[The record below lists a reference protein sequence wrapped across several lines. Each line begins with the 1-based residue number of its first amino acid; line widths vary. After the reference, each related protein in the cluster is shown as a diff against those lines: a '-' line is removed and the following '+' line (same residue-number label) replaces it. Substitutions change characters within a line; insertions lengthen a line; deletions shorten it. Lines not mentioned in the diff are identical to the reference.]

1 MTTTQNTL
9 NTINLNSG
17 LKLQTGTY
25 YVEVWGCQMN
35 VYDGG
40 RIRDLMNASGFT
52 EVKSP
57 KDANIVVLVTC
68 AVRAKAEDKVFNQI
82 ASWRHTGDI
91 SEKTVIALG
100 GCVGSELAEKIL
112 ELDKSI
118 NIIFGPRT
126 IHRLPIMISQFVSSG
141 DPVVDVTAD
150 GIDKFDY
157 LPESGPVGPSAFV
170 TIMEGCS
177 NKCTYCI
184 VPYTRGEEQSRPV
197 QDIIDECV
205 NHIANGVI
213 EIHLLGQNV
222 NSYHGIHNDG
232 TICNF
237 STLLYEIAAIPG
249 VKRIR
254 FTTSNPMD
262 FTDDIIEAVAK
273 LDVISDS
280 IHVPIQA
287 GSDRI
292 LEAMHRRY
300 TAKEYIKLVKKLR
313 KARPSVHISSDF
325 IVGFPGETEEDFNET
340 MKVVNEVKFDQS
352 FSFVYS
358 IRPGTPAA
366 ALDDPVPKEVKMKR
380 LYELQQRLE
389 EHALEY
395 TQAFVGTVQDCI
407 VEGTSRKD
415 ETELKSRASSGRIVV
430 FKGSEDLI
438 GKMVKVKITSV
449 IAHTLKGEL
458 LND

>member
-1 MTTTQNTL
+1 MTTIQTTL
-9 NTINLNSG
+9 SAP
-17 LKLQTGTY
+17 KLQLGSF
-25 YVEVWGCQMN
+25 YVHIWGCQMN

-40 RIRDLMNASGFT
+40 RIRDLMTASGFAESST
-52 EVKSP
+52 P
-57 KDANIVVLVTC
+57 KGANIIILVTC

-82 ASWRHTGDI
+82 ASWRHTGEINNDTI
-91 SEKTVIALG
+91 IALG
-100 GCVGSELAEKIL
+100 GCVGAELAGQIL
-112 ELDKSI
+112 DLDKSI

-126 IHRLPIMISQFVSSG
+126 IHRLPKMVGEFIASG
-141 DPVVDVTAD
+141 KPVVDVTAD
-150 GIDKFDY
+150 AIDKFDY
-157 LPESGPVGPSAFV
+157 LPEAGAVGPSAFV

-205 NHIANGVI
+205 DHIANGVK

-222 NSYHGIHNDG
+222 NSYHGLNTDG
-232 TICNF
+232 SDCKF

-249 VKRIR
+249 VERIR

-262 FTDDIIEAVAK
+262 FTDDIIEAIK
-273 LDVISDS
+273 DLPVISDG

-300 TAKEYIKLVKKLR
+300 TAKQYVELIKKIR
-313 KARPSVHISSDF
+313 AARPTVHISSDF
-325 IVGFPGETEEDFNET
+325 IVGFPGETDEDFNET
-340 MKVVNEVKFDQS
+340 MKIVNEVKIDQS

-366 ALDDPVPKEVKMKR
+366 TLEDPISKETKMQR
-380 LYELQQRLE
+380 LYILQQRLE
-389 EHALEY
+389 ELASEY
-395 TQAFVGTVQDCI
+395 TQAFVGTTQRCL

-415 ETELKSRASSGRIVV
+415 ENELKSRASSGRIVV
-430 FKGSEDLI
+430 FKGPLSLV
-438 GKMVKVKITSV
+438 GQMVDVKITSV
-449 IAHTLKGEL
+449 AAHTLKGEL
-458 LND
+458 VTK

>member
-1 MTTTQNTL
+1 M
-9 NTINLNSG
+9 
-17 LKLQTGTY
+17 
-25 YVEVWGCQMN
+25 
-35 VYDGG
+35 
-40 RIRDLMNASGFT
+40 
-52 EVKSP
+52 
-57 KDANIVVLVTC
+57 
-68 AVRAKAEDKVFNQI
+68 RAKAEDKVFNQI
-82 ASWRHTGDI
+82 AAWRHTGDI
-91 SEKTVIALG
+91 NEHTIIALG
-100 GCVGSELAEKIL
+100 GCVGTELAEKIL

-141 DPVVDVTAD
+141 DPVVDVAAD

-313 KARPSVHISSDF
+313 KARPTVHISSDF

>member
-1 MTTTQNTL
+1 
-9 NTINLNSG
+9 
-17 LKLQTGTY
+17 
-25 YVEVWGCQMN
+25 MN

-40 RIRDLMNASGFT
+40 RIRDLMTASGFAESST
-52 EVKSP
+52 P
-57 KDANIVVLVTC
+57 KGANIIILVTC

-82 ASWRHTGDI
+82 ASWRHTGEINNDTI
-91 SEKTVIALG
+91 IALG
-100 GCVGSELAEKIL
+100 GCVGAELAEQIL
-112 ELDKSI
+112 DLDKSI

-126 IHRLPIMISQFVSSG
+126 IHRLPKMVGEFIASG
-141 DPVVDVTAD
+141 KPVVDVTAD
-150 GIDKFDY
+150 AIDKFDY
-157 LPESGPVGPSAFV
+157 LPEAGAVGPSAFV

-205 NHIANGVI
+205 AHIANGVK

-222 NSYHGIHNDG
+222 NSYHGLNTDG
-232 TICNF
+232 SDCKF

-249 VKRIR
+249 VERIR

-262 FTDDIIEAVAK
+262 FTDDIIEAIK
-273 LDVISDS
+273 DLPVISDG

-300 TAKEYIKLVKKLR
+300 TAKQYVELIKKIR
-313 KARPSVHISSDF
+313 AARPTVHISSDF
-325 IVGFPGETEEDFNET
+325 IVGFPGETDEDFNET
-340 MKVVNEVKFDQS
+340 MKIVNEVKFDQS

-366 ALDDPVPKEVKMKR
+366 KLEDPISKETKMQR
-380 LYELQQRLE
+380 LYILQQRLE
-389 EHALEY
+389 ELASEY
-395 TQAFVGTVQDCI
+395 TQAFVGTTQRCL

-415 ETELKSRASSGRIVV
+415 ENELKSRASSGRIVV
-430 FKGSEDLI
+430 FKGPLSLV
-438 GKMVKVKITSV
+438 GQMVDVKITSV
-449 IAHTLKGEL
+449 AAHTLKGEL
-458 LND
+458 VTK

>member
-1 MTTTQNTL
+1 MTTIQTTL
-9 NTINLNSG
+9 SAP
-17 LKLQTGTY
+17 KLQLGSF
-25 YVEVWGCQMN
+25 YVHVWGCQMN

-40 RIRDLMNASGFT
+40 RIRDLMTASGFAESST
-52 EVKSP
+52 P
-57 KDANIVVLVTC
+57 KGANIIILVTC

-82 ASWRHTGDI
+82 ASWRHTGEINNDTI
-91 SEKTVIALG
+91 IALG
-100 GCVGSELAEKIL
+100 GCVGAELAEQIL
-112 ELDKSI
+112 DLDKSI

-126 IHRLPIMISQFVSSG
+126 IHRLPKMVGEFIASG
-141 DPVVDVTAD
+141 KPVVDVTAD
-150 GIDKFDY
+150 AIDKFDY
-157 LPESGPVGPSAFV
+157 LPEAGAVGPSAFV

-205 NHIANGVI
+205 GHIANGVK

-222 NSYHGIHNDG
+222 NSYHGLNTDG
-232 TICNF
+232 SDCKF

-249 VKRIR
+249 VERIR

-262 FTDDIIEAVAK
+262 FTDDIIEAIK
-273 LDVISDS
+273 DLPVISDG

-300 TAKEYIKLVKKLR
+300 TAKQYVELIKKIR
-313 KARPSVHISSDF
+313 AARPTVHISSDF
-325 IVGFPGETEEDFNET
+325 IVGFPGETDEDFNET
-340 MKVVNEVKFDQS
+340 MKIVNEVKFDQS

-366 ALDDPVPKEVKMKR
+366 TLEDPVSKETKMQR
-380 LYELQQRLE
+380 LYILQQRLE
-389 EHALEY
+389 ELASEY
-395 TQAFVGTVQDCI
+395 TQAFVGTTQRCL

-415 ETELKSRASSGRIVV
+415 ENELKSRASSGRIVV
-430 FKGSEDLI
+430 FKGPLSLV
-438 GKMVKVKITSV
+438 GQMVDVKITSV
-449 IAHTLKGEL
+449 AAHTLKGEL
-458 LND
+458 VTK

>member
-1 MTTTQNTL
+1 MTTNTTL
-9 NTINLNSG
+9 NTNF
-17 LKLQTGTY
+17 KLQVGTF

-40 RIRDLMNASGFT
+40 RIRDLLSAAGYAEAS
-52 EVKSP
+52 SP
-57 KDANIVVLVTC
+57 KDADIVVLVTC

-82 ASWRHTGDI
+82 AAWQHTGEI
-91 SEKTVIALG
+91 TKNTIVALG

-112 ELDKSI
+112 DLNKSV

-126 IHRLPIMISQFVSSG
+126 IHRLPQMISQFAATHK
-141 DPVVDVTAD
+141 PVVDVAAEA
-150 GIDKFDY
+150 IDKFDY
-157 LPESGPVGPSAFV
+157 MPESGPVGPSAFV

-197 QDIIDECV
+197 QDILDECV
-205 NHIANGVI
+205 NHISNGVK

-222 NSYHGIHNDG
+222 NSYHGLNNDG
-232 TICNF
+232 SICHF
-237 STLLYEIAAIPG
+237 SSLLYEVAAIPG
-249 VKRIR
+249 VERIR

-262 FTDDIIEAVAK
+262 FTDDIIEAIK
-273 LDVISDS
+273 TLDVISDQ

-292 LEAMHRRY
+292 LQAMHRRY
-300 TAKEYIKLVKKLR
+300 TAKQYIELVKKIR
-313 KARPSVHISSDF
+313 AARPSVHISSDF
-325 IVGFPGETEEDFNET
+325 IVGFPGETDEDFEET

-366 ALDDPVPKEVKMKR
+366 KLEDPVPKEVKMQR
-380 LYELQQRLE
+380 LYRLQNRLE
-389 EHALEY
+389 ELASEY
-395 TQAFVGTVQDCI
+395 TQSFLGTTQKCL
-407 VEGTSRKD
+407 VEGVSRKD
-415 ETELKSRASSGRIVV
+415 ESELKARASSGRIVV
-430 FKGSEDLI
+430 FKGSTDLV
-438 GKMVKVKITSV
+438 GKMVNVKITSV
-449 IAHTLKGEL
+449 IAHTLKGEIV
-458 LND
+458 NE

>member
-1 MTTTQNTL
+1 MTTIQTTL
-9 NTINLNSG
+9 SAP
-17 LKLQTGTY
+17 KLQLGSF
-25 YVEVWGCQMN
+25 YVHVWGCQMN

-40 RIRDLMNASGFT
+40 KIRDLMTASGFAESST
-52 EVKSP
+52 P
-57 KDANIVVLVTC
+57 KGANIIILVTC

-82 ASWRHTGDI
+82 ASWRHTGEINNDTI
-91 SEKTVIALG
+91 IALG
-100 GCVGSELAEKIL
+100 GCVGAELAEQIL
-112 ELDKSI
+112 DLDKSI

-126 IHRLPIMISQFVSSG
+126 IHRLPKMVGEFIASG
-141 DPVVDVTAD
+141 KPVVDVTAD
-150 GIDKFDY
+150 AIDKFDY
-157 LPESGPVGPSAFV
+157 LPEAGAVGPSAFV

-205 NHIANGVI
+205 GHIANGVK

-222 NSYHGIHNDG
+222 NSYHGLNPDG
-232 TICNF
+232 SDCKF
-237 STLLYEIAAIPG
+237 SSLLYEIAAIPG
-249 VKRIR
+249 VERIR

-262 FTDDIIEAVAK
+262 FTDDIIEAIK
-273 LDVISDS
+273 DLPVISDG

-300 TAKEYIKLVKKLR
+300 TAKEYVELIR
-313 KARPSVHISSDF
+313 KIRAARPTVHISSDF
-325 IVGFPGETEEDFNET
+325 IVGFPGETDEDFNET
-340 MKVVNEVKFDQS
+340 MKIVNEVKFDQS

-366 ALDDPVPKEVKMKR
+366 TLEDPISKETKMQR
-380 LYELQQRLE
+380 LYILQQRLE
-389 EHALEY
+389 ELASEY
-395 TQAFVGTVQDCI
+395 TQAFVGTTQRCL

-415 ETELKSRASSGRIVV
+415 ENELKSRASSGRIVV
-430 FKGSEDLI
+430 FKGPLSLV
-438 GKMVKVKITSV
+438 GQMVDVKITSV
-449 IAHTLKGEL
+449 AAHTLKGEL
-458 LND
+458 VTK

>member
-1 MTTTQNTL
+1 MTTIQTTL
-9 NTINLNSG
+9 SAP
-17 LKLQTGTY
+17 KLQLGSF
-25 YVEVWGCQMN
+25 YVHVWGCQMN

-40 RIRDLMNASGFT
+40 RIRDLMTAAGFAESST
-52 EVKSP
+52 P
-57 KDANIVVLVTC
+57 KGANIVILVTC

-82 ASWRHTGDI
+82 ASWRHTGEINNDTI
-91 SEKTVIALG
+91 IALG
-100 GCVGSELAEKIL
+100 GCVGAELAEQIL
-112 ELDKSI
+112 DLDKSI

-126 IHRLPIMISQFVSSG
+126 IHRLPKMVGEFIASG
-141 DPVVDVTAD
+141 KPVVDVTAD
-150 GIDKFDY
+150 AIDKFDY
-157 LPESGPVGPSAFV
+157 LPEAGAVGPSAFV

-205 NHIANGVI
+205 GHIANGVK

-222 NSYHGIHNDG
+222 NSYHGLNTDG
-232 TICNF
+232 SDCRF

-249 VKRIR
+249 VERIR

-262 FTDDIIEAVAK
+262 FTDDIIEAIK
-273 LDVISDS
+273 ELPVISDG

-300 TAKEYIKLVKKLR
+300 TAKQYVELIKKIR
-313 KARPSVHISSDF
+313 AARPTVHISSDF
-325 IVGFPGETEEDFNET
+325 IVGFPGETDEDFNET
-340 MKVVNEVKFDQS
+340 MKIVNEVKFDQS

-366 ALDDPVPKEVKMKR
+366 TLEDPIPKETKMQR
-380 LYELQQRLE
+380 LYILQQRLE
-389 EHALEY
+389 ELASEY
-395 TQAFVGTVQDCI
+395 TQAFVGTTQRCL

-415 ETELKSRASSGRIVV
+415 ENELKSRASSGRIVV
-430 FKGSEDLI
+430 FKGPLSLV
-438 GKMVKVKITSV
+438 GQMVDVKITSV
-449 IAHTLKGEL
+449 AAHTLKGEL
-458 LND
+458 VTK

>member
-1 MTTTQNTL
+1 MNITTT
-9 NTINLNSG
+9 
-17 LKLQTGTY
+17 LKDNFKMQLGSF

-40 RIRDLMNASGFT
+40 RIKDLLTAAGFAQ
-52 EVKSP
+52 VNSP
-57 KDANIVVLVTC
+57 KDADIVVLVTC

-91 SEKTVIALG
+91 NDDTIIALG
-100 GCVGSELAEKIL
+100 GCVGSELAEQIL
-112 ELDKSI
+112 ELDKSV

-126 IHRLPIMISQFVSSG
+126 IHRLPQMIGQFTATG
-141 DPVVDVTAD
+141 KPVVDVTAD
-150 GIDKFDY
+150 AIDKFDY
-157 LPESGPVGPSAFV
+157 MPESGPVGPSAFV

-197 QDIIDECV
+197 QDILDECV
-205 NHIANGVI
+205 NHISNGVL

-222 NSYHGIHNDG
+222 NSYHGLNPDG
-232 TICNF
+232 TVCNF
-237 STLLYEIAAIPG
+237 SSLLYEIAAIPG
-249 VKRIR
+249 VERIR

-262 FTDDIIEAVAK
+262 FTDDIIKAVHD

-280 IHVPIQA
+280 IHVPIQS

-292 LEAMHRRY
+292 LQAMHRRY
-300 TAKEYIKLVKKLR
+300 TAEQYINLVRKLR
-313 KARPSVHISSDF
+313 EARPTVHISSDF
-325 IVGFPGETEEDFNET
+325 IVGFPGETDEDFEET

-366 ALDDPVPKEVKMKR
+366 KLEDPVPKEVKMQR
-380 LYELQQRLE
+380 LYRLQNRLE
-389 EHALEY
+389 ELASEY
-395 TQAFVGTVQDCI
+395 TQSFLGTTQRCL

-415 ETELKSRASSGRIVV
+415 ESELKSRSSSGRIVV
-430 FKGSEDLI
+430 FKGPLSLV
-438 GKMVKVKITSV
+438 GKMVDVKITSV

-458 LND
+458 V

>member
-1 MTTTQNTL
+1 
-9 NTINLNSG
+9 
-17 LKLQTGTY
+17 
-25 YVEVWGCQMN
+25 MN

-40 RIRDLMNASGFT
+40 RIRDLMTASGFAESST
-52 EVKSP
+52 P
-57 KDANIVVLVTC
+57 KGANIIILVTC

-82 ASWRHTGDI
+82 ASWRHTGEINNDTI
-91 SEKTVIALG
+91 IALG
-100 GCVGSELAEKIL
+100 GCVGAELAEQIL
-112 ELDKSI
+112 DLDKSI

-126 IHRLPIMISQFVSSG
+126 IHRLPKMVGEFIASG
-141 DPVVDVTAD
+141 KPVVDVTAD
-150 GIDKFDY
+150 AIDKFDY
-157 LPESGPVGPSAFV
+157 LPEAGAVGPSAFV

-205 NHIANGVI
+205 DHIANGVK

-222 NSYHGIHNDG
+222 NSYHGLNTDG
-232 TICNF
+232 SDCKF

-249 VKRIR
+249 VERIR

-262 FTDDIIEAVAK
+262 FTDDIIEAIK
-273 LDVISDS
+273 DLPVISDG

-300 TAKEYIKLVKKLR
+300 TAKQYVELIKKIR
-313 KARPSVHISSDF
+313 AARPTVHISSDF
-325 IVGFPGETEEDFNET
+325 IVGFPGETDEDFNET
-340 MKVVNEVKFDQS
+340 MKIVNEVKFDQS

-366 ALDDPVPKEVKMKR
+366 TLEDPISKETKMQR
-380 LYELQQRLE
+380 LYILQQRLE
-389 EHALEY
+389 ELASEY
-395 TQAFVGTVQDCI
+395 TQAFVGTTQRCL

-415 ETELKSRASSGRIVV
+415 ENELKSRASSGRIVV
-430 FKGSEDLI
+430 FKGPLSLV
-438 GKMVKVKITSV
+438 GQMVDVKITSV
-449 IAHTLKGEL
+449 AAHTLKGEL
-458 LND
+458 VTK

>member
-1 MTTTQNTL
+1 M
-9 NTINLNSG
+9 
-17 LKLQTGTY
+17 
-25 YVEVWGCQMN
+25 
-35 VYDGG
+35 
-40 RIRDLMNASGFT
+40 
-52 EVKSP
+52 
-57 KDANIVVLVTC
+57 
-68 AVRAKAEDKVFNQI
+68 
-82 ASWRHTGDI
+82 
-91 SEKTVIALG
+91 
-100 GCVGSELAEKIL
+100 
-112 ELDKSI
+112 
-118 NIIFGPRT
+118 
-126 IHRLPIMISQFVSSG
+126 
-141 DPVVDVTAD
+141 
-150 GIDKFDY
+150 
-157 LPESGPVGPSAFV
+157 
-170 TIMEGCS
+170 
-177 NKCTYCI
+177 
-184 VPYTRGEEQSRPV
+184 